1 MADHFVWRYRE
12 LIIVINASK
21 ESRRAQIVFLWFSPA
36 MLNSFSTWAP
46 HRRKFLPRKVVSP
59 SRIFRLVRASS
70 SLHVNSPLV
79 TRTAPSNAS
88 FSLIKSV
95 IVKHGAL
102 GCSRCLWGNSKKKCW
117 DIFGAKLE
125 HGVFWWEKFEC
136 FWFLM
141 FIQQLNCSYL
151 VEITIW
157 DLLFNPLRNKFS
169 NPTDLR
175 VCANKGPNFVRRAI
189 FLEHQEQKERVAR
202 KEGTLERQVRNVIIH
217 CTHYLSSY
225 WLTAYS

>member
-102 GCSRCLWGNSKKKCW
+102 GCSRCLWGNSKKNAG
-117 DIFGAKLE
+117 ISLEQNLSMAYFGGKNLS
-125 HGVFWWEKFEC
+125 VFDFS
-136 FWFLM
+136 
-141 FIQQLNCSYL
+141 CSY
-151 VEITIW
+151 
-157 DLLFNPLRNKFS
+157 NS
-169 NPTDLR
+169 
-175 VCANKGPNFVRRAI
+175 
-189 FLEHQEQKERVAR
+189 
-202 KEGTLERQVRNVIIH
+202 
-217 CTHYLSSY
+217 
-225 WLTAYS
+225 